1 MEGDFDDENTIL
13 KDAAHSTRDK
23 HGCNNKAEQL
33 VFRYRSILSL
43 GATMLR
49 LFPSRLNYLSN
60 FTLVSPADRWRRI
73 PSISSNTRLV

>member
-33 VFRYRSILSL
+33 VFVIHKH
-43 GATMLR
+43 
-49 LFPSRLNYLSN
+49 
-60 FTLVSPADRWRRI
+60 
-73 PSISSNTRLV
+73 SISRCHNVASLSVQVELPI